1 MLRQIAIVSA
11 LGFRGLHARLWQSL
25 VIVVGMVCVIG
36 VLLSMLSLTEGIAN
50 AFAAGDPRDVLIVT
64 KNAQGEGGSGAIP
77 IAQARIIMTV
87 PGIAKAGDGSP
98 FADTSYL
105 TGVPGQSIRTG
116 GPDYISVRGTGAK
129 GAALRGVHLTQG
141 RMFRPG
147 TREFIA
153 GERLQDRIRNTAL
166 GDKVIMPDGEWTIV
180 GIFNGTIQQ
189 ERTLL
194 GDTDLIMQAMR
205 RNAYHSVLV
214 RLESPEAFP
223 AFRRAVTG
231 NPALNVDVHQVKAWN
246 TRNISEQQQ
255 FFAVI
260 IYGISIIL
268 GLGALFG
275 CVNTMYAAVESRKQE
290 IATLRAL
297 GYGTGAVIVSVLAE
311 AALLCVAGA
320 LIGAAIAWG
329 LYDGAQTDRG
339 PEGTVL
345 SVSPAMV
352 GIAIGWALLVA
363 FLGGTLPSIR
373 AARWTVSEALRA
385 R

>member
-11 LGFRGLHARLWQSL
+11 LGFRGLRSRLWQSL

-36 VLLSMLSLTEGIAN
+36 VLLSMLSLTEGIAK
-50 AFAAGDPRDVLIVT
+50 AFAAGDPRDVLIVP
-64 KNAQGEGGSGAIP
+64 KNAQWEGGNGSIP
-77 IAQARIIMTV
+77 VSQARIVMTL

-98 FADTSYL
+98 FADTGYL
-105 TGVPGQSIRTG
+105 SGVPGISVSGSR
-116 GPDYISVRGTGAK
+116 DYISVRGTGAK

-153 GERLQDRIRNTAL
+153 GERLQARTKNTSL

-194 GDTDLIMQAMR
+194 GDTELLMQVMR
-205 RNAYHSVLV
+205 RNAYHSVLA
-214 RLESPEAFP
+214 RLESPEAWP
-223 AFRRAVTG
+223 AFRRAITG

-246 TRNISEQQQ
+246 ARTIADSQK
-255 FFAVI
+255 FFAAI

-311 AALLCVAGA
+311 AALLCVLGA

-329 LYDGAQTDRG
+329 LYDGVQANRG

-363 FLGGTLPSIR
+363 FLGGILPSIR